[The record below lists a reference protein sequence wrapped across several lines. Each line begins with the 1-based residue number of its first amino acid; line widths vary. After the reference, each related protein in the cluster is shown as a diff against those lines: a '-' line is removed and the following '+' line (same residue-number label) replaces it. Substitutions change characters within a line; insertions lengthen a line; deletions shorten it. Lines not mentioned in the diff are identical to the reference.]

1 MPMTRGFPET
11 LTAQALF
18 DKIAT
23 HLFAQRRRSLAYIF
37 GRDKCAYRD
46 ADGERCC
53 AVGVVIPDDRY
64 SKDIE
69 GKSPFNHA
77 FKKRLPELAPFDDL
91 LSSLQSAHDE
101 CDLHADGT
109 FVLDNLRKRLRNTA
123 GRHKLSTA
131 ALPA

>member
-23 HLFAQRRRSLAYIF
+23 HLFAQRRRSLAYIN

-64 SKDIE
+64 SPEIE
-69 GKSPFNHA
+69 GKSPFNEVFMKHFPDLDG
-77 FKKRLPELAPFDDL
+77 FKVL
-91 LSSLQSAHDE
+91 LSSLQGVHDN
-101 CDLHADGT
+101 CDLHGDGT
-109 FVLDNLRKRLRNTA
+109 FVLNDLRFRLGSVAAGHNL
-123 GRHKLSTA
+123 SA
-131 ALPA
+131 AAIPA